1 MPGGN
6 ETILVVEDET
16 AVRELAS
23 EFLKTEFLKTGV
35 IKYWRPGTGR
45 KA

>member
-23 EFLKTEFLKTGV
+23 EFLKTGV